1 MNANKEKKPG
11 FKFNIIDLI
20 IILFVA
26 AALVGI
32 AMRYN
37 LADKIN
43 LNANGETF
51 EIEFI
56 TGWNIQEAS
65 QQYFEPG
72 VSFYINIDSIKI
84 GEIKEILDIRNPA
97 FDEVVDLR
105 GNIVKT
111 EVPGRI
117 DVIGVMKSTGR
128 TTKEGNVMINGN
140 QFVAPNK
147 EFLVHT
153 GYIEGWIRIISIKK
167 AGD

>member
-1 MNANKEKKPG
+1 MNNKEKKPG
-11 FKFNIIDLI
+11 FNIIDVS
-20 IILFVA
+20 IILFVV

-43 LNANGETF
+43 FNANGEVF

-56 TGWNIQEAS
+56 TGWDIQEAS

-72 VSFYINIDSIKI
+72 VSFYINIDSVKI

-97 FDEVVDLR
+97 VNYVEDLH
-105 GNIVKT
+105 GNIV
-111 EVPGRI
+111 ESELPGRI
-117 DVIGVMKSTGR
+117 DVRGVMRSTGR
-128 TTKEGNVMINGN
+128 ITKDGDYMINGN

-153 GYIEGWIRIISIKK
+153 GNLEVWVRIISVKK
-167 AGD
+167 VDE

>member
-1 MNANKEKKPG
+1 MNNKEKKPG
-11 FKFNIIDLI
+11 FNIIDVL

-37 LADKIN
+37 LADRIN
-43 LNANGETF
+43 FDANGETF
-51 EIEFI
+51 EIEFVS
-56 TGWNIQEAS
+56 GWNMQEAS

-72 VSFYINIDSIKI
+72 VSFYINIDSVKI
-84 GEIKEILDIRNPA
+84 GEIKEIFDITA
-97 FDEVVDLR
+97 FEYVEDFH
-105 GNIVKT
+105 GNIVKS

-117 DVIGVMKSTGR
+117 DVSGIMRSTGR
-128 TTKEGNVMINGN
+128 ITKDGDFMINGN

-153 GYIEGWIRIISIKK
+153 GYLEGWVRIVSVKK
-167 AGD
+167 VDE